1 MAEAIRVLIV
11 DDEEDLVEMLRMR
24 LESLG
29 YSVRTASDGAA
40 GIAAAAEFKPAVI
53 LLDNLMPDME
63 GVEVCHRLRADP
75 KMAGIRIVLMT
86 AGSPTKSA
94 TRAKEAECDDLIL
107 KPYDYDEVIRK
118 IASGPPGPGRNAHA
132 QSS

>member
-1 MAEAIRVLIV
+1 MAEAMRVLII
-11 DDEEDLVEMLRMR
+11 DDEDDLVEMLRLR

-29 YSVRTASDGAA
+29 YSVRSASDGAK
-40 GIAAAAEFKPAVI
+40 GIEAASEFKPHVI

-63 GVEVCHRLRADP
+63 GVEVSQRLRADP
-75 KMAGIRIVLMT
+75 GLADTRIVLMT

-94 TRAKEAECDDLIL
+94 ARAKDAACDDLIL

-118 IASGPPGPGRNAHA
+118 IAGASGPGRQSHA
-132 QSS
+132 QGA

>member
-1 MAEAIRVLIV
+1 MAEAMRVLIV
-11 DDEEDLVEMLRMR
+11 DDEEDLVEMLRLR

-29 YSVRTASDGAA
+29 YQVRTACDGAT

-53 LLDNLMPDME
+53 LLDNLMPDMP
-63 GVEVCHRLRADP
+63 GVEVCCKLRADP
-75 KMAGIRIVLMT
+75 ATAGTRIVLMT

-118 IASGPPGPGRNAHA
+118 IAAGPRAPGRNAHA
-132 QSS
+132 QGP